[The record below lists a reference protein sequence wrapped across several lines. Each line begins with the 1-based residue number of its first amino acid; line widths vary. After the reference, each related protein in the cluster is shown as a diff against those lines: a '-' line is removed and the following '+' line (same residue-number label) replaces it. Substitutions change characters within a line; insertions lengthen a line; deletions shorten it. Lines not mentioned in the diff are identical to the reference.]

1 MSSASFIPSTPI
13 SDIFQQDTGGK
24 LSKVIRQVLA
34 LCALARK
41 DLRNRR
47 IHAYWRVHC
56 VYAQKPHD
64 EKEA

>member
-24 LSKVIRQVLA
+24 LSKSQKEVLA
-34 LCALARK
+34 LCALAWK
-41 DLRNRR
+41 DPRDRR

-56 VYAQKPHD
+56 IYAKKPYD

>member
-1 MSSASFIPSTPI
+1 MSSISFIPSTPI

-24 LSKVIRQVLA
+24 LSKEEVLA

-41 DLRNRR
+41 DPRDRR
-47 IHAYWRVHC
+47 INAYWRVHC
-56 VYAQKPHD
+56 VYAKKPHD